1 MEKSLIQYIRS
12 LMKEAKTIRENPSFF
27 KGSLYQKFFTSKGI
41 SSKDDLFSSEK
52 QKAQG
57 NMAFFTLM
65 LFAAL
70 IFLGDGS
77 QGESSVTSR
86 SSKIVN
92 ETQMINLLAGG
103 NFNLDLIIVRE
114 AVSAGNN
121 PIYQT
126 VCMAK

>member
-12 LMKEAKTIRENPSFF
+12 LLKEAKTIRENPSFF
-27 KGSLYQKFFTSKGI
+27 KDSPYLRFFTSKGLT
-41 SSKDDLFSSEK
+41 SKEDFFSTEK

-57 NMAFFTLM
+57 NMAFFALL

-77 QGESSVTSR
+77 QGESSVTNR

-92 ETQMINLLAGG
+92 
-103 NFNLDLIIVRE
+103 
-114 AVSAGNN
+114 
-121 PIYQT
+121 
-126 VCMAK
+126 